1 MDWRDFRAKL
11 VMQEQQNTLSR
22 SPSSSKPSDS
32 WAYES
37 GDVIETGSLIVSH
50 PSQDFACGGLRQQYF
65 YKSVVL
71 VVEHTPTFTKGLIL
85 NRPTDQTLKDDHG
98 EDWKVWYGG
107 DVQGMESDNESYL
120 CLHRLGKN
128 SAPNSNKTSP
138 HLASELST
146 PVLQDIASTPWE
158 IAQVLV
164 DAGEAIREDFWLCA
178 GYSGWGPGQLQNE
191 LQRGNWFVVQTDVE
205 SVWSMIGQDLTSP
218 AGTDMWCQVMKRI
231 GKQDMTTCM
240 PDQKFKDE
248 MLKQWVT
255 QKLRKP
261 KPSTGTSSKDKEHDL
276 SSTKRPKPLCNLRP
290 GMLVRAS
297 SPILLD
303 EQVFHQSLVLIL
315 VHNDEMTSGVV
326 LNRPSSK
333 SVEIA
338 GTSLPLR
345 FGGRFGVEGKG
356 KPELWLHCNKDLQDA
371 KVGQP
376 VSDDETSIF
385 WKCVREDAESAIKVG
400 LAKPRDFVVVEGLSV
415 WNNKQSINGQKPSS
429 AVEIDAFFA
438 EVDDGGIDIVWKL
451 LLAQEPLNKNNA
463 AENLEAANAA
473 WMISGDAAWMFTGG
487 SSKFGFSSHMRTLEQ
502 QHVQSLAY
510 SALDRWIRLFLLKP

>member
-11 VMQEQQNTLSR
+11 VLQEQQQNTTAAT
-22 SPSSSKPSDS
+22 PTTTTQPTS

-37 GDVIETGSLIVSH
+37 GDVIEKGSLIVSH

-71 VVEHTPTFTKGLIL
+71 VVEHSPSFTKGLIL

-98 EDWKVWYGG
+98 EAWPLWYGG
-107 DVQGMESDNESYL
+107 DVQGIDSDNESFL
-120 CLHRLGKN
+120 CLHRL
-128 SAPNSNKTSP
+128 NSNEGTNKTC
-138 HLASELST
+138 HLAKELSV
-146 PVLQDIASTPWE
+146 PILQDIASTPWE

-164 DAGEAIREDFWLCA
+164 DAGEAKQDDFWLCA
-178 GYSGWGPGQLQNE
+178 GYSGWGAGQLRNE
-191 LQRGNWFVVQTDVE
+191 IERGNWFMVQTDVK
-205 SVWSMIGQDLTSP
+205 SVWNMIGQDLSSP

-248 MLKQWVT
+248 MLKIWVT

-261 KPSTGTSSKDKEHDL
+261 REL
-276 SSTKRPKPLCNLRP
+276 SSSSSSLKESTSDPERPQPLYNMRP

-315 VHNDEMTSGVV
+315 VNNDEITSGVV
-326 LNRPSSK
+326 LNRPSSQ

-338 GTSLPLR
+338 GTNLPLR

-356 KPELWLHCNKDLQDA
+356 KPEMWLHCNNKNLQDA
-371 KVGQP
+371 KVGEP
-376 VSDDETSIF
+376 ISEDKDNSIF
-385 WKCVREDAESAIKVG
+385 WKCSREDAESAIEVG
-400 LAKPRDFVVVEGLSV
+400 LAKPEEFVVVEGLSV
-415 WNNKQSINGQKPSS
+415 WNKNPATGNFGIPSP
-429 AVEIDAFFA
+429 VEIDTCFT

-451 LLAQEPLNKNNA
+451 LLAQEPLNKKNA

-473 WMISGDAAWMFTGG
+473 WMISGDAAWMFNGG
-487 SSKFGFSSHMRTLEQ
+487 SKFGGFGAGMNTMEQ
-502 QHVQSLAY
+502 QHLQSLAY
-510 SALDRWIRLFLLKP
+510 NALDRWIRIFLLKP